1 MNNNDINILVTKW
14 QSEML
19 SISKGLFSHEQAR
32 EILNSII
39 DEIVENREP
48 IVNGE
53 LCVTNNISLFINI
66 GFLGNKYDADIIK
79 LSFLGI

>member
-19 SISKGLFSHEQAR
+19 SISKGLFSHEQAK
-32 EILNSII
+32 EILNHII
-39 DEIVENREP
+39 DEIVENREL

-53 LCVTNNISLFINI
+53 LSIANNIFLFLNI
-66 GFLGNKYDADIIK
+66 LGYGRTYGADIWK